1 MKKPLISKPVKIA
14 VEIALLGLLALLFV
28 RILDVKQFQDIFTQV
43 TFRVFLG
50 ILGFQLVLQF
60 LGTAQWMLILREA
73 GISRGPWRVFWSKL
87 SGYSVTYLTPSM
99 YFGGEPVRAA
109 LYKDAAMSYQRVY
122 ATIALDKYIELFGKM
137 PCILI
142 GFSLLLLRV
151 HTGWPVL
158 VLASILIFAS
168 VGFFLFLTVKLFSS
182 RTFIVTL
189 SKKLIRPL
197 ARVKRRT
204 AVKVLRAIREFAK
217 DVAEV
222 IHKKK
227 VFYVAMVLSVLYAVV
242 EVFQTYYLLT
252 VLGTPDIYDSFIIFA
267 SVVVQGLIGFLPGNL
282 GGMEG
287 TNLFV
292 FSILWLGS
300 TPSLIYSIIL
310 RMGQMSMVLLGI
322 LNIVVSRVVRA
333 GRKGADRN

>member
-1 MKKPLISKPVKIA
+1 MRISKPVKITI
-14 VEIALLGLLALLFV
+14 EIVLLGLLALLFV
-28 RILDVKQFQDIFTQV
+28 RIVDVEQFLGIIAQI

-50 ILGFQLVLQF
+50 VLGFQLALQF
-60 LGTAQWMLILREA
+60 LGTVQWTLILREA
-73 GISRGPWRVFWSKL
+73 GISRGPWRAFWSKL

-109 LYKDAAMSYQRVY
+109 LYKDEAMSYQRVY

-151 HTGWPVL
+151 HTGWPL
-158 VLASILIFAS
+158 LALSSLLILS
-168 VGFFLFLTVKLFSS
+168 SLGFFLFLTVKLFNS

-189 SKKLIRPL
+189 ARKLIRPV
-197 ARVKRRT
+197 ARINRRT

-222 IHKKK
+222 IRNKR
-227 VFYVAMVLSVLYAVV
+227 VFYLAMILSVLYAVV

-267 SVVVQGLIGFLPGNL
+267 SVVVQGLTGLLPGNL

-287 TNLFV
+287 THLFV

-322 LNIVVSRVVRA
+322 VNLLLSRIFRA
-333 GRKGADRN
+333 GKKGADRN